1 MELLIAYTGI
11 SPNGKP
17 IFDIVNTYNGIKM
30 ESFILPSPHYKT
42 RGARQTTL
50 RQELIWYLE
59 DYLSLPIDARNTE

>member
-11 SPNGKP
+11 SLNGKP

-30 ESFILPSPHYKT
+30 ESVILPSPHYKT
-42 RGARQTTL
+42 GGAHQTTL

-59 DYLSLPIDARNTE
+59 DYLSLPIDAQNTE